1 MRPITREI
9 KAKLD
14 RLKCGRNP
22 VIHDSE
28 AEKSIWFLL
37 ILGSPNLH
45 NDRISLHIGHAL
57 SLLNEAS
64 LESGTQEILK
74 FVKMEC

>member
-1 MRPITREI
+1 MSPITRDI

-37 ILGSPNLH
+37 IPGSTSIYN
-45 NDRISLHIGHAL
+45 NRISLHIGHAL
-57 SLLNEAS
+57 PHAENSLISNH
-64 LESGTQEILK
+64 
-74 FVKMEC
+74 C